1 MSKTIHGF
9 KGAILCAA
17 VLGVTIAVCGAAE
30 PQKTEPP
37 PEGKKRE
44 TIWTLI
50 VKGGPV
56 MIPLGLCS
64 IIALA
69 SAIERF
75 VSLKRSKIIPPNF
88 IEGLKQKLE
97 KSNPGAAPDIEEA
110 VKFCEETQ
118 TPVGN
123 IFKAGL
129 MNLHRGEDAIEKA
142 IEDAGAREID
152 KMKRSLRILAV
163 IVTVSPLLG
172 LLGTVY
178 GMIGAFEVST
188 QVGVGKAEFLAKG
201 IYEALVTTAAG
212 LTIAIPAFFVYQFL
226 NSKIDGLIDEIDD
239 MGIEFMEYYLKKINK
254 TNNTRL

>member
-1 MSKTIHGF
+1 MAINRKTIGV
-9 KGAILCAA
+9 AA
-17 VLGVTIAVCGAAE
+17 FSVIAATALNLTTLAADIQTQPQSVSE
-30 PQKTEPP
+30 P
-37 PEGKKRE
+37 KKRE

-56 MIPLGLCS
+56 MVPLGLCS
-64 IIALA
+64 IVALA

-75 VSLKRSKIIPPNF
+75 ISLKRKKIIPTNF
-88 IEGLKQKLE
+88 IEELKERLE
-97 KSNPGAAPDIEEA
+97 KPNPNDASKIQEA
-110 VKFCEETQ
+110 IKFCEQTQ
-118 TPVGN
+118 SPVGN

-129 MNLHRGEDAIEKA
+129 MNLHRGEEAIEKA

-226 NSKIDGLIDEIDD
+226 NSKIDSLIDEIDD
-239 MGIEFMEYYLKKINK
+239 MGIQFMEYYLKKLEKISK
-254 TNNTRL
+254 